1 MKQKELW
8 DWGKEMHWVVLEM
21 IQNPRGALGD
31 GTGGRGDYVVSNSGT
46 IVWVHI
52 QYIIP
57 SQSRVH
63 RNIHWIHL
71 IKCGHMKQTERCVV
85 FWTLAV
91 VHELSR
97 LTTQPP
103 PSQRG
108 DAVTICGE
116 DLKLIQLQ
124 DPHPAAKDTLES
136 RRQFRTWSPRHN
148 GWALKVCAWQCSYNA
163 LVSFL
168 HFSFFFRACW
178 HISTQ
183 IYNCFHLYYL
193 FGSIRTF
200 MCRETNLSWETEKA
214 SISERTGE
222 RWQAFYKWS
231 INQHLFFFPEIST
244 GYLYSPGRDGKKGII
259 RWSHT
264 KNLCFLFDSRCKRH
278 ALHICEWEWLLNRK
292 VALLVAKK
300 ILCFLLPLY

>member
-21 IQNPRGALGD
+21 IQNPRD
-31 GTGGRGDYVVSNSGT
+31 RKGGRGDYVVSNSGT

-168 HFSFFFRACW
+168 HFLFFLE
-178 HISTQ
+178 HVDTYPLKYITVSISTICLEASGHSCVEKRICLERLKKRAFQ
-183 IYNCFHLYYL
+183 KELERGDKRF
-193 FGSIRTF
+193 
-200 MCRETNLSWETEKA
+200 TND
-214 SISERTGE
+214 
-222 RWQAFYKWS
+222 Q
-231 INQHLFFFPEIST
+231 
-244 GYLYSPGRDGKKGII
+244 
-259 RWSHT
+259 
-264 KNLCFLFDSRCKRH
+264 
-278 ALHICEWEWLLNRK
+278 
-292 VALLVAKK
+292 
-300 ILCFLLPLY
+300 